1 MNKINYHFY
10 FFLREIFQIY
20 IGNITMDSQFAWIFC
35 PILFGIVFI
44 IETCFFLYKL
54 INRRNVDDRGTTTIS
69 ISSREVS
76 WCMGSLWK
84 YALDRTTNQMKLSI
98 FIIWYIVSLSFSLL
112 VTVGIFLGIYYQ
124 DFS

>member
-1 MNKINYHFY
+1 
-10 FFLREIFQIY
+10 
-20 IGNITMDSQFAWIFC
+20 MDSQVAWILC

-69 ISSREVS
+69 ISSGEVS
-76 WCMGSLWK
+76 WCMGCIWK

-98 FIIWYIVSLSFSLL
+98 FIIWYIVSISLSLL
-112 VTVGIFLGIYYQ
+112 VTVGMFLGIYYQ
-124 DFS
+124 GFS